1 MILTDTHAHL
11 YADEFAQD
19 RDEML
24 QRAFQAGVERIFL
37 PNIDPSTTEKMND
50 LASRYPD
57 NCFPMM
63 GLHPGSVG
71 EDPGPALEHV
81 KEELDKGWYCAV
93 GEIGLDFYWDSSY
106 ADQQRDAFR
115 QQIDLAKEYELPIV
129 IHVRNSFREAF
140 DIVEEKNS
148 SSLRGIFHCFTG
160 DLEDAE
166 DIMALGGFLMGIGG
180 ILTFKNAELDGVV
193 EKMGL
198 DHMVLETDSPYLA
211 PDPNRGSRN
220 ESSYLVH
227 VAERMA
233 EVHATTPK
241 EIAEV
246 TTENSRD
253 LFGI

>member
-11 YADEFAQD
+11 YADEFVED

-24 QRAFQAGVERIFL
+24 QRAFQTGVERIFL
-37 PNIDPSTTEKMND
+37 PNIDPTTTEKMNA
-50 LASRYPD
+50 LARAYPD

-71 EDPGPALEHV
+71 DDWENAVDHV
-81 KEELDKGWYCAV
+81 KQELDKGGYCAV
-93 GEIGLDFYWDSSY
+93 GEIGLDFYWDSTY
-106 ADQQRDAFR
+106 ADQQRKAFR

-166 DIMALGGFLMGIGG
+166 DIIALGGFLMGIGG

-193 EKMGL
+193 EKIGL

-211 PDPNRGSRN
+211 PDPNRGDRN

-227 VAERMA
+227 IAERMA
-233 EVHATTPK
+233 EVHGTTPK
-241 EIAEV
+241 EIAEE
-246 TTENSRD
+246 TTDNSRQ

>member
-11 YADEFAQD
+11 YADEFAED
-19 RDEML
+19 REEML
-24 QRAFQAGVERIFL
+24 QRAFQSGVERIFL
-37 PNIDPSTTEKMND
+37 PNIDPSTTEKMNG
-50 LASRYPD
+50 LVSAYPD

-71 EDPGPALEHV
+71 ADHEKALDHV
-81 KEELDKGWYCAV
+81 KSELDKGGYCAV
-93 GEIGLDFYWDSSY
+93 GEIGLDFYWDTTY

-129 IHVRNSFREAF
+129 IHVRDSFREAF
-140 DIVEEKNS
+140 DIVEEKNNS
-148 SSLRGIFHCFTG
+148 NLRGIFHCFTG

-193 EKMGL
+193 EKIGL

-211 PDPNRGSRN
+211 PDPNRGQRN

-246 TTENSRD
+246 TTDNSRE